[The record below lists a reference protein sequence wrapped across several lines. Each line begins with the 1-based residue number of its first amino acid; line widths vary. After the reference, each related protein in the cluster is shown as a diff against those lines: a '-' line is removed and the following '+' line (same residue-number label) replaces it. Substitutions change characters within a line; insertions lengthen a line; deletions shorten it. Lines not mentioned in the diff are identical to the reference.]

1 MFKISNPSESRG
13 NTVTARE
20 ILDKAAREID
30 TGLAHDPALQAQMMS
45 TMAGTYYGLGL
56 YRQAESLE
64 DREVA
69 IRQRVFGPRHP
80 ETLRAESDVAVD
92 LLLEG
97 RYAEAERMLRETLKA
112 QREVLGSEH
121 RDTLFSMGRL
131 GNVLDMEGKY
141 PEALALKQSAF
152 DVERR
157 TLGPED
163 GHTIVTM
170 YWLGGHAQRYGPL
183 CRGRDRLPG
192 VIGRATPN
200 PRSRAPAYTARN
212 ARSRHHSPQ

>member
-1 MFKISNPSESRG
+1 MTSMFKISNPSESRG

-56 YRQAESLE
+56 YRQAESRE

-121 RDTLFSMGRL
+121 RELGSSGMQKIEELSAASIETTGTNLF
-131 GNVLDMEGKY
+131 E
-141 PEALALKQSAF
+141 
-152 DVERR
+152 
-157 TLGPED
+157 
-163 GHTIVTM
+163 I
-170 YWLGGHAQRYGPL
+170 
-183 CRGRDRLPG
+183 
-192 VIGRATPN
+192 N
-200 PRSRAPAYTARN
+200 PRMSNPPQEWVTREPAFWKGSQPSMTSMMKKPAPKTAN
-212 ARSRHHSPQ
+212 